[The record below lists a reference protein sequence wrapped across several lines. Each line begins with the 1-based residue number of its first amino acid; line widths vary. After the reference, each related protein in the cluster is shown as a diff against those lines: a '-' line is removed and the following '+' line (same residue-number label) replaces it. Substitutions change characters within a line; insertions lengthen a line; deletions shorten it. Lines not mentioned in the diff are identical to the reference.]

1 MRRVDNRKGQV
12 DRVVYRSPD
21 VAPALRQ
28 WQPLQAAA
36 VRSVCPSR
44 MAWKGGLPL
53 GARHIRTHM
62 TRDLKLAG
70 ITKR

>member
-1 MRRVDNRKGQV
+1 
-12 DRVVYRSPD
+12 
-21 VAPALRQ
+21 
-28 WQPLQAAA
+28 
-36 VRSVCPSR
+36 